1 MLTPTFSNCSGF
13 LNLLLWTRF
22 ISFEISTWNNSSHL
36 LGRVLRISQYGSC
49 WKIYSAL
56 ETSLN
61 LLLISTIICS
71 NEILKRCVFRKAVV
85 CSFFVVSS
93 ILHHVFQSWKCGEVT
108 KKYICIWRIN
118 YQQYQSTKKNPA
130 IRFSIF
136 NWFSVFLPFSIVLL
150 FVSYFWE
157 HISVTVH

>member
-1 MLTPTFSNCSGF
+1 MPTSTFSNCSGF

-22 ISFEISTWNNSSHL
+22 ISFEVSTWNNSSHL
-36 LGRVLRISQYGSC
+36 FGRVLRISQYGSC

-56 ETSLN
+56 ETPLN

-93 ILHHVFQSWKCGEVT
+93 ILHQVFQSWKCGKVT
-108 KKYICIWRIN
+108 KSYICISRLKLQTISN
-118 YQQYQSTKKNPA
+118 IEKNPA
-130 IRFSIF
+130 IRFSII
-136 NWFSVFLPFSIVLL
+136 NWLSVFLPFSIVL
-150 FVSYFWE
+150 
-157 HISVTVH
+157 